1 MCQALYIDIVSYPHS
16 KLTGEVFHYPQLG
29 EIGTL
34 RLGIGHKR
42 EVTGE
47 ARIEPKCAHLL

>member
-1 MCQALYIDIVSYPHS
+1 MSYPHN

-34 RLGIGHKR
+34 RLGTGHKR

-47 ARIEPKCAHLL
+47 ARIEAKCAHLL